1 LAANQPPAAER
12 FAFGVPPRPDAG
24 AGSGGSSKV
33 PRSAVAKMLIG
44 FGLAM
49 VVAVAFPRIVH
60 GGAGT
65 PPIGILVASGALIT
79 ALTTGAL
86 WFAIQRDLGL
96 PQRVALYAVGYN
108 ALIVLVKFVLAPLG
122 VYQVNRS
129 VTLESFVPFNTLF
142 GAGLSAGIVFLL
154 YLGAYVLIYRLCR
167 RGVVTAPTGKR
178 RRASGGVAFSVLVG
192 SLLFG
197 GTGGAFLLIP
207 LLVAVSGTDYLRFVF
222 SSAVALEIV
231 VVLVV
236 ASVLAGLAF
245 RSAAERAQMYGN
257 AAVLVSFFWLGL
269 YFLALYHVLWVI
281 YVLVLFSLWPLK
293 VVVPK

>member
-1 LAANQPPAAER
+1 MSANPPPTPPNSVP
-12 FAFGVPPRPDAG
+12 GVPGRPDAG
-24 AGSGGSSKV
+24 ASPKIPG
-33 PRSAVAKMLIG
+33 PAALKMLVG
-44 FGLAM
+44 FGLALL
-49 VVAVAFPRIVH
+49 VAVVFPRVVH
-60 GGAGT
+60 GGSGI
-65 PPIGILVASGALIT
+65 PPIGILVASGAFIS

-86 WFAIQRDLGL
+86 WFAIQKDLGL

-122 VYQVNRS
+122 VYQVNQS
-129 VTLESFVPFNTLF
+129 VTLETFLPFNQLF
-142 GAGLSAGIVFLL
+142 GAGMTAAIVFLL
-154 YLGAYVLIYRLCR
+154 YLGVYGLIYRLFR
-167 RGVVTAPTGKR
+167 RGVLVAHPRQKR
-178 RRASGGVAFSVLVG
+178 RLTSGGVGLSVVAGGLLLAG
-192 SLLFG
+192 S
-197 GTGGAFLLIP
+197 GGAFLLIP
-207 LLVAVSGTDYLRFVF
+207 LLVAVSATDYLRFVF

-231 VVLVV
+231 LVLVA

-245 RSAAERAQMYGN
+245 RTVAERADMYGN